1 MTENLQLSHEQVD
14 DVPLL
19 LGLME
24 RLGFPA
30 ILDRHL
36 GNHGNHQ
43 GISNGWLATVW
54 LSYILSQSDH
64 RKSSV
69 QEWVDDLGHTLET
82 LTGQRLR
89 PGIELSDDRLGIVLS
104 RLSKESARHGIDA
117 DLWSG
122 SMTVYDLALESVR
135 LDSTTTYGYH
145 TPDEDGVMQH
155 GHSKDHRPD
164 LPQLKLMAAAAEP
177 SGQII
182 ACDVHAGN
190 AADDPLYVPL
200 IERVRQIV
208 GRSGL
213 LYVGDSKMAALSTRA
228 QIVAHQDY
236 YLTALPLTGETAK
249 QADTWV
255 AVIVD
260 GEQGGKLIWEGD
272 ELLGAGYEFQRP
284 LRVDSAYS
292 GAIQWNERVL
302 VVRSTDLA
310 RQQAQGLE
318 ERLLHAEKELAGLT
332 PAPGRG
338 KRQISDEEALRT
350 AIDQILQRRQVA
362 GLLEITWQREESNVT
377 HVVGPGRSG
386 PNRPTHSEVQ
396 VRYQITTVQRND
408 AAIQARKH
416 RLGWRFYVTNLPT
429 THMNL
434 AQAAIHYRGGWSL
447 ERNFHLVK
455 DLPLGLSPLFVRRD
469 DQIVGL
475 TYLLTIAL
483 RLLTL
488 IETQVRRSLH
498 QTNET
503 LTGLYEG
510 NPNRATQQPTGK
522 RLLKA
527 FARAKIVL
535 THVEISDQ
543 RLRHLTPLSPLL
555 ERILHSLGLSTK
567 LYNQLAVNS
576 P

>member
-19 LGLME
+19 LGLMQ
-24 RLGFPA
+24 RLGFPET
-30 ILDRHL
+30 LDRHL
-36 GNHGNHQ
+36 GNHGHHR
-43 GISNGWLATVW
+43 GISNGWLATIW

-64 RKSSV
+64 RKNSV
-69 QEWVDDLGHTLET
+69 QEWADDLCHTLET
-82 LTGQRLR
+82 LTGQTLR
-89 PGIELSDDRLGIVLS
+89 PGIELNDDRLGIVLH
-104 RLSKESARHGIDA
+104 RLSKEDARNGIDA
-117 DLWSG
+117 DLWS
-122 SMTVYDLALESVR
+122 SSVAVYDLALESVR

-177 SGQII
+177 SGQMI
-182 ACDVHAGN
+182 ACDVHPGN

-200 IERVRQIV
+200 IKRVRQIV

-228 QIVAHQDY
+228 QIVVHQDY

-249 QADTWV
+249 QADSWI
-255 AVIVD
+255 AAIVD
-260 GEQGGKLIWEGD
+260 GEQNAELIWAGD
-272 ELLGAGYEFQRP
+272 EVLGAGYEFQRS
-284 LRVDSAYS
+284 LQVEDAAD
-292 GAIQWNERVL
+292 AIRWDERVL
-302 VVRSTDLA
+302 VVRSTSLA

-318 ERLLHAEKELAGLT
+318 ERLLRAEKELLGLT
-332 PAPGRG
+332 PATGRG
-338 KRQISDEEALRT
+338 KRQINDEEALRT
-350 AIDQILQRRQVA
+350 AIDQILQRHQVA
-362 GLLEITWQREESNVT
+362 GLLEIAWQREENNVT
-377 HVVGPGRSG
+377 RFVGPGRSG
-386 PNRPTHSEVQ
+386 PNRPMHNEVR
-396 VRYQITTVQRND
+396 VRYQITAVQRLD

-416 RLGWRFYVTNLPT
+416 RQGWRFYVTNLPT
-429 THMNL
+429 TGMNL

-488 IETQVRRSLH
+488 IETQVRRSLR
-498 QTNET
+498 QTNEV
-503 LTGLYEG
+503 LTSLYEG

-527 FARAKIVL
+527 FARAKIIL
-535 THVEISDQ
+535 THVEIGEQ

-555 ERILHSLGLSTK
+555 ERILHGLGLSTT
-567 LYNQLAVNS
+567 LYSRLAANS
-576 P
+576 S

>member
-19 LGLME
+19 LGLMQ
-24 RLGFPA
+24 RLGLPET
-30 ILDRHL
+30 LDRHL
-36 GNHGNHQ
+36 GNHGHHR
-43 GISNGWLATVW
+43 GISNGWLATIW

-69 QEWVDDLGHTLET
+69 QEWADDLCHTLET
-82 LTGQRLR
+82 STGQALR
-89 PGIELSDDRLGIVLS
+89 PGIELNDDRLGIVLH
-104 RLSKESARHGIDA
+104 RLSKKDARDGIDT
-117 DLWSG
+117 DLWS
-122 SMTVYDLALESVR
+122 SSVAVYDLALEGVR

-145 TPDEDGVMQH
+145 APDEDGVMQH

-177 SGQII
+177 SGQMI
-182 ACDVHAGN
+182 ACDVHPGN

-213 LYVGDSKMAALSTRA
+213 LYVGDGKMAALSTRA

-249 QADTWV
+249 QADSWI
-255 AVIVD
+255 AAIVD
-260 GEQGGKLIWEGD
+260 GEQSGELIWDGD
-272 ELLGAGYEFQRP
+272 ELLGAGYEFQRS
-284 LRVDSAYS
+284 LQVDDAA
-292 GAIQWNERVL
+292 GPILWDERVL
-302 VVRSTDLA
+302 VVRSVSLA

-318 ERLLHAEKELAGLT
+318 ERLLRAEKELSGLT
-332 PAPGRG
+332 SAPGRG
-338 KRQISDEEALRT
+338 KRQITDEEALRT
-350 AIDQILQRRQVA
+350 AIDQILQRHQVA
-362 GLLEITWQREESNVT
+362 GLLEIAWQREENNVT
-377 HVVGPGRSG
+377 RLVGPGRSG
-386 PNRPTHSEVQ
+386 PDRPMRNEVR

-416 RLGWRFYVTNLPT
+416 RQGWRFYVTNLPT
-429 THMNL
+429 TSMSL
-434 AQAAIHYRGGWSL
+434 TQAAIHYRGGWSL

-488 IETQVRRSLH
+488 IETQVRRSLS
-498 QTNET
+498 QTNEV

-527 FARAKIVL
+527 FARAKIIL
-535 THVEISDQ
+535 THAEIGEQ

-555 ERILHSLGLSTK
+555 ERILHGLGLPTT
-567 LYNQLAVNS
+567 LYSRLAANS
-576 P
+576 S

>member
-1 MTENLQLSHEQVD
+1 MTENLQLSHERVD

-19 LGLME
+19 LGMMQ
-24 RLGFPA
+24 RLGFPET
-30 ILDRHL
+30 LDRHL
-36 GNHGNHQ
+36 GNHGHHR
-43 GISNGWLATVW
+43 GISNGWLATIW

-69 QEWVDDLGHTLET
+69 QEWADDLCHTLET
-82 LTGQRLR
+82 STGQTLR
-89 PGIELSDDRLGIVLS
+89 PGIELNDDRLGIVLR
-104 RLSKESARHGIDA
+104 RLSKEDARAGIDA
-117 DLWSG
+117 DLWWS
-122 SMTVYDLALESVR
+122 SVAVYDLALESVR

-177 SGQII
+177 SGQMI
-182 ACDVHAGN
+182 ACDVHPGN

-213 LYVGDSKMAALSTRA
+213 LYAGDSKMAALSTRTE
-228 QIVAHQDY
+228 IVAHQDY

-249 QADTWV
+249 QAESWI
-255 AVIVD
+255 AAIVD
-260 GEQGGKLIWEGD
+260 GEQSAELIWAGD
-272 ELLGAGYEFQRP
+272 ELLGAGYEFQRS
-284 LRVDSAYS
+284 LQVEDAAGTIRWD
-292 GAIQWNERVL
+292 ERVL
-302 VVRSTDLA
+302 VVRSASLA

-318 ERLLHAEKELAGLT
+318 ERLLRAEKELLGLT

-338 KRQISDEEALRT
+338 KRQITDEEALRT
-350 AIDQILQRRQVA
+350 AIDQILQRHQVA
-362 GLLEITWQREESNVT
+362 GLLEIAWLCEENNVT
-377 HVVGPGRSG
+377 RFVGPGRSG
-386 PNRPTHSEVQ
+386 PNRPMHNEVR
-396 VRYQITTVQRND
+396 VRYQITAVQRND

-416 RLGWRFYVTNLPT
+416 RQGWRFYVTNLPT
-429 THMNL
+429 TRMSL
-434 AQAAIHYRGGWSL
+434 AQAVIHYRGGWSL

-469 DQIVGL
+469 DQIVGM

-488 IETQVRRSLH
+488 IETQVRRSLR
-498 QTNET
+498 QTNEA
-503 LTGLYEG
+503 LTRLYEG

-527 FARAKIVL
+527 FARAKIIL
-535 THVEISDQ
+535 THVEIGEQ
-543 RLRHLTPLSPLL
+543 RLCHLTPLSPLL
-555 ERILHSLGLSTK
+555 ERILHGLGLSTT
-567 LYNQLAVNS
+567 LYSRLAANS
-576 P
+576 S